1 MIEQCKFKKEEFY
14 SDHGN
19 KKIKLLSDLNEKLK
33 EINDEKEWNIF
44 KLGKELL
51 GDELD
56 SILDGIRKDLD
67 SNEFSKNKIEEIL
80 QFKDKEK
87 NREEIIKKL
96 GLIKIIINDY
106 NPEEIYNRLK
116 EKIEKM
122 NDID

>member
-1 MIEQCKFKKEEFY
+1 MIEQCKFKKKEFY
-14 SDHGN
+14 FDHGN

-33 EINDEKEWNIF
+33 EINDEKEGNIF
-44 KLGKELL
+44 ELGKELL

-67 SNEFSKNKIEEIL
+67 SNESSKNKIEEIL

>member
-1 MIEQCKFKKEEFY
+1 M
-14 SDHGN
+14 
-19 KKIKLLSDLNEKLK
+19 SDLNEKLK
-33 EINDEKEWNIF
+33 EINDEKEGNIF

-67 SNEFSKNKIEEIL
+67 SNESSKNKIEEIL

>member
-1 MIEQCKFKKEEFY
+1 M
-14 SDHGN
+14 
-19 KKIKLLSDLNEKLK
+19 
-33 EINDEKEWNIF
+33 
-44 KLGKELL
+44 
-51 GDELD
+51 
-56 SILDGIRKDLD
+56 
-67 SNEFSKNKIEEIL
+67 
-80 QFKDKEK
+80 QFKDKER